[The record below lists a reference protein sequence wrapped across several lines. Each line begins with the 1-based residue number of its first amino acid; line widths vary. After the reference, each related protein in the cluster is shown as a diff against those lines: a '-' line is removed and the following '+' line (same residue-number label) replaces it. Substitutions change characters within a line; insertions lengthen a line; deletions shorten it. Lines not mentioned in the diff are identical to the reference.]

1 MVIELSDA
9 MFARLVKLSERQTCV
24 EAGEEG
30 GYGYNPN
37 EAGAEDAYSDGEIDG
52 QIDLAR
58 EILDNLGIDYQQ

>member
-1 MVIELSDA
+1 MVIEISDE

-37 EAGAEDAYSDGEIDG
+37 EGGAEDAYSDGEIDG

-58 EILDNLGIDYQQ
+58 DILTQLGIDWK

>member
-1 MVIELSDA
+1 MVIEISDA

-37 EAGAEDAYSDGEIDG
+37 EEDAEDAYSDGEIDG

-58 EILDNLGIDYQQ
+58 EFLDEAVIIHDV

>member
-1 MVIELSDA
+1 

-37 EAGAEDAYSDGEIDG
+37 EGSAEEAYSDGEIDG

-58 EILDNLGIDYQQ
+58 AFLDEAVIIHE